1 MVSDSPGP
9 ARDAPSAVADGR
21 VGERLVG
28 AAVPALTLN
37 STEGPVDLAEL
48 AADLLVLFVYPHATG
63 LPDSPVPGWDL
74 IPGARGCTAQACGFR
89 DHHERLGRVGAEVA
103 GLSVQTVEEQRAF
116 ASRLGIHYRLLSDP
130 TRQSARVLGLPTFT
144 ADDQIFYRRL
154 TIIGRN
160 GRIVRVFSPVLEPE
174 ANAKEVV
181 AWLETQSDI

>member
-1 MVSDSPGP
+1 
-9 ARDAPSAVADGR
+9 
-21 VGERLVG
+21 
-28 AAVPALTLN
+28 
-37 STEGPVDLAEL
+37 
-48 AADLLVLFVYPHATG
+48 
-63 LPDSPVPGWDL
+63 
-74 IPGARGCTAQACGFR
+74 
-89 DHHERLGRVGAEVA
+89 
-103 GLSVQTVEEQRAF
+103 VEEQRAF

-144 ADDQIFYRRL
+144 ADDQTFYRRL

>member
-1 MVSDSPGP
+1 
-9 ARDAPSAVADGR
+9 

-130 TRQSARVLGLPTFT
+130 ARQSARVLGLPTFT